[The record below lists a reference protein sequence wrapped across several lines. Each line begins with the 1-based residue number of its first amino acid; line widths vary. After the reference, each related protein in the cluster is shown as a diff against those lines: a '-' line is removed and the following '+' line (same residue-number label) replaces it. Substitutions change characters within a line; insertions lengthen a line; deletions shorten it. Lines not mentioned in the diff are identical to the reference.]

1 MNPPRMSRPCI
12 RPAPCLPRAGFQ
24 RLMQLLLAGA
34 VGMPALA
41 ADEAAQMALGKKLFV
56 NAVRACAVCHT
67 LKDAGTEGA
76 VGPVLDELKPDMAR
90 VGKALRN
97 GLGNMP
103 SYTAILSEEEI
114 AALARYVAKASGGEK

>member
-12 RPAPCLPRAGFQ
+12 PPAPCLPRAGFQ

-34 VGMPALA
+34 VGMPAMA

-67 LKDAGTEGA
+67 LKPA
-76 VGPVLDELKPDMAR
+76 PKAR
-90 VGKALRN
+90 
-97 GLGNMP
+97 
-103 SYTAILSEEEI
+103 
-114 AALARYVAKASGGEK
+114 